1 MVFVPVRENQGADF
15 VAVLLQI
22 SEVGRDNVDAEQ
34 FRIRKHHARV
44 DNDNVVPI
52 ADGHRIHTEFA
63 QAAKRDQLKLVFR
76 HVRFRLSV
84 GLWVVA
90 GCWWLVPLVAGGWW
104 LVDASGVVLC
114 SRGGAIVFLQN
125 EANLRRTVEGWCKK

>member
-63 QAAKRDQLKLVFR
+63 QAAQRDQLKLVFR

-90 GCWWLVPLVAGGWW
+90 GCWWLVAGGWW
-104 LVDASGVVLC
+104 LVA
-114 SRGGAIVFLQN
+114 GGRMWGGFVFAWWRDCFFAKRSQLT
-125 EANLRRTVEGWCKK
+125 ANGGGRCTK